1 MPASSLTELSEKPYP
16 KQSLEHHP
24 KPPPNPYP
32 TPGSAPPQAQPQPRL
47 NPKPDLP
54 YTLYLP
60 EKQEGA
66 LKDCWMVEQ
75 MFPAPPPVDVD
86 SRDGTP
92 QIASQE
98 AKA

>member
-1 MPASSLTELSEKPYP
+1 M
-16 KQSLEHHP
+16 
-24 KPPPNPYP
+24 
-32 TPGSAPPQAQPQPRL
+32 
-47 NPKPDLP
+47 P